1 MGFAWHNEREH
12 CRQSIPEEDSIVKRN
27 IRILAILMAGLFTTS
42 GVALAEKP
50 SWAGG
55 GKHGNKEDRGDDR
68 RDERRYDDRG
78 QVSVGVYFQDDSRRI
93 LGDYYGTQARAGKC
107 PPGLAKK
114 GNGCMP
120 PGQARKWA
128 KGRPL
133 PADLRY
139 YDLPHDLLV
148 RLPPPPPRHRYV
160 QIAGDVLLIAIGTSM
175 VVDAVEDI
183 MR

>member
-1 MGFAWHNEREH
+1 LHITAL
-12 CRQSIPEEDSIVKRN
+12 
-27 IRILAILMAGLFTTS
+27 LAAGLFAVN
-42 GVALAEKP
+42 GAALAEKP

-55 GKHGNKEDRGDDR
+55 GKHGKDERSEERYDDR
-68 RDERRYDDRG
+68 REDRRADRREDRRDDRRYDDRR
-78 QVSVGVYFQDDSRRI
+78 QVSVGIYFHDDSRRI

-114 GNGCMP
+114 GNGCLP

-148 RLPPPPPRHRYV
+148 RLPAPPPRHRYV